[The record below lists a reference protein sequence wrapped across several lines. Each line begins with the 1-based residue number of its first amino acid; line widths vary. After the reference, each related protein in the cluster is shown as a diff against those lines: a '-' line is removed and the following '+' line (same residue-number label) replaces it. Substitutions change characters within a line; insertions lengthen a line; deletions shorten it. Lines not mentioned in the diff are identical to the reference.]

1 MRFFKFDSSFLIR
14 FFCITIIC
22 GVFAASVFTVSAFG
36 AISKETRGLFP
47 ARFGDFQA
55 QEKTARE
62 LQPTDFTA
70 QDYAITEGA
79 ARRYVAPDGAGI
91 YVVEIFRAASGSA
104 AFSLLTAKSNPSNQ
118 IPLELNDV
126 GGYGFASANEAIFVK
141 DKLFVRLKPEN
152 VAAPDAG
159 QVTNLARLVAA
170 SIDGEAG
177 GVPVLAR
184 HIPDWEQVQNRI
196 KYVVSA
202 SALRS
207 LVNQDTVLDALSF
220 AGGTEAAIIDYDASA
235 ATDNQAARLI
245 IVEHLTPQLAT
256 DNFKRVSEIIKQ
268 RREQKDANVPS
279 DFRRTGNY
287 LVFVYGVSNA
297 ETGAAL
303 AKRVRYEQN
312 VRWLGDYP
320 FAQERAERQYTMMT
334 LSILIGSI
342 KTAGVAVTFCLLVGI
357 LVGGTIFMRRRS
369 QNAAAG
375 MFTDAGGMVRLN
387 IDEITKM
394 PASKLLGGSDEQHG

>member
-1 MRFFKFDSSFLIR
+1 MT
-14 FFCITIIC
+14 ITC
-22 GVFAASVFTVSAFG
+22 CVFTVSAFG
-36 AISKETRGLFP
+36 AISKDTARLFP

-55 QEKTARE
+55 QEKAARE

-79 ARRYVAPDGAGI
+79 ARRYVAPDGAA

-104 AFSLLTAKSNPSNQ
+104 AFSLLTAKSNPSNLV
-118 IPLELNDV
+118 PLELNDV
-126 GGYGFASANEAIFVK
+126 GGYGFTSTNEAMFVK

-152 VAAPDAG
+152 NVTSDTG
-159 QVTNLARLVAA
+159 QLTNLARLVAA

-184 HIPDWEQVQNRI
+184 HIPDWEQIQNRI
-196 KYVVSA
+196 KYAVSA
-202 SALRS
+202 PAL
-207 LVNQDTVLDALSF
+207 LAFVNQDTVLDALNF
-220 AGGTEAAIIDYDASA
+220 AGGTEAAVIDYDASA
-235 ATDNQAARLI
+235 TTDNQAARLI

-256 DNFKRVSEIIKQ
+256 DNFNRVSQLIKQ
-268 RREQKDANVPS
+268 RREQGSPVPS

-287 LVFVYGVSNA
+287 LVFVYGISDA
-297 ETGAAL
+297 ETGATL
-303 AKRVRYEQN
+303 AKRVRYEQD

-334 LSILIGSI
+334 LSVLIGSI

-357 LVGGTIFMRRRS
+357 VVGGTVFMRRRS
-369 QNAAAG
+369 QSAAANI
-375 MFTDAGGMVRLN
+375 FTDAGGMVRLN
-387 IDEITKM
+387 IDELTKM
-394 PASKLLGGSDEQHG
+394 PASKLLGGKDEQRG